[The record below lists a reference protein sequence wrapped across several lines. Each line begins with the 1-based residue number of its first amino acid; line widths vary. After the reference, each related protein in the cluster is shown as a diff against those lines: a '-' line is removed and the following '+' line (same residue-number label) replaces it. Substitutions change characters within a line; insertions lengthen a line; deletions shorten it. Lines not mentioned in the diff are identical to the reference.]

1 MFSQAITITL
11 NYVINIP
18 NAFIVFQLQPIVKF
32 LMYNTNIFV
41 HLEIYHNETLCN
53 KGNIACLK
61 LCQLSFVVDVS
72 SLASV
77 ASVSIWFRSK
87 ERPVLAAREM
97 KWEPPLRSFTCALF
111 RAVFSSFFTPK
122 QHGNA
127 CYAGYQFKANIKVK
141 SPRFGIIMT
150 PFSRQNE

>member
-97 KWEPPLRSFTCALF
+97 K
-111 RAVFSSFFTPK
+111 
-122 QHGNA
+122 
-127 CYAGYQFKANIKVK
+127 
-141 SPRFGIIMT
+141 
-150 PFSRQNE
+150 